1 MTRRR
6 WLEIIPGALVW
17 SAFVLATLAAF
28 FAPLAAVVFIIIFDL
43 YWLFRIT
50 FFTFSLIESWSR
62 YRTESRRAWFDVLRQ
77 KPGWD
82 SYYHLV
88 FLPTY
93 KEPIE
98 VIRQTLEYLAVSTYP
113 AARIMIVLAGE
124 GRDAENFMACAEKM
138 RAEFGSKFFKFFVTV
153 HPAGVP
159 GELPGKGSNLHYS
172 GTETKREIDAL
183 DLPYEKIIVS
193 SFDVD
198 TCVPAEY
205 FSYLTFLYM
214 SQPDPT
220 RCSYQPVPLFSN
232 NMWDAPAPI
241 RVAAFGTTF
250 WLMNELGR
258 PESLM
263 TFSSHSMSWKML
275 TDVGFWQND
284 MVSEDSRIFLQGLVH
299 YHGDYRVV
307 PMYIGVSMDTVEGK
321 NYRESLSAL
330 YKQQRRWAYGV
341 ENFPFMVEKFS
352 ADPLMP
358 WSVKARFIFF
368 QLEGMFT
375 WATAPI
381 LIFILGRL
389 PLYVASSDNDALI
402 QSAPFTL
409 QWIMRLAMIGV
420 FASGILSFFFLP
432 HRPEKH
438 SRFRWLIMIL
448 QWAFLPITFVF
459 FGALPAI
466 DAQTRLM
473 LGKYL
478 GFNVTAKKRQQ

>member
-1 MTRRR
+1 M
-6 WLEIIPGALVW
+6 IPGALVW
-17 SAFVLATLAAF
+17 SAFAAAILASF
-28 FAPLAAVVFIIIFDL
+28 FAPLLAVVFIIMFDL
-43 YWLFRIT
+43 YWLFRIVY
-50 FFTFSLIESWSR
+50 FVVSLMSSWGR
-62 YRTESRRAWFDVLRQ
+62 YRVESKRDWFAVLRA
-77 KPGWD
+77 KKGWEK
-82 SYYHLV
+82 YHHV
-88 FLPTY
+88 IFLPTY
-93 KEPIE
+93 KEPHE
-98 VIRQTLEYLAVSTYP
+98 VIRTTFDCLLASSFPTS
-113 AARIMIVLAGE
+113 RMIIVLAGE
-124 GRDAENFMACAEKM
+124 ERDKENFLATAELI
-138 RAEFGSKFFKFFVTV
+138 RAEYGAKFFKFFVTV
-153 HPAGVP
+153 HPKGLP
-159 GELPGKGSNLHYS
+159 DEMPGKGSNLNWA
-172 GTETKREIDAL
+172 GNTVKPEIDAL
-183 DLPYEKIIVS
+183 GLPIENIIVS

-198 TCVPAEY
+198 TCVLPEY
-205 FSYLTFLYM
+205 FSYLTSLYM
-214 SQPDPT
+214 DQPDPT
-220 RCSYQPVPLFSN
+220 RASYQPIPLFNN

-250 WLMNELGR
+250 WLLNELGR

-275 TDVGFWQND
+275 TDVGFWQKD

-307 PMYIGVSMDTVEGK
+307 PMYIGVNMDNVEGK
-321 NYRESLSAL
+321 GYWDSLVAL

-358 WSVKARFIFF
+358 WRVKARFIFF

-389 PLYVASSDNDALI
+389 PLLVASTNRDALV

-409 QWIMRLAMIGV
+409 EWIMRLAMVGV

-432 HRPEKH
+432 HRPPTHPKY
-438 SRFRWLIMIL
+438 RWLIMVV
-448 QWAFLPITFVF
+448 QWAVLPVTFVL

-473 LGKYL
+473 FGKYL
-478 GFNVTAKKRQQ
+478 GFNVTAKQRKQ